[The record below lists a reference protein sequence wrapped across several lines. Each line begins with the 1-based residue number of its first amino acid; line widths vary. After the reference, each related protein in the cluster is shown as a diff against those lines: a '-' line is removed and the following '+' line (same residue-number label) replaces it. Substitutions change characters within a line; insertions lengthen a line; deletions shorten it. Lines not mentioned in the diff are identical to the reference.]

1 MQPRY
6 LAKSILLVI
15 EVGAKLMVIPR
26 LFKVANCMVLKKISC
41 IDEFGWLFSSN
52 TIITSRFDFIDSR
65 SQVFIIN

>member
-41 IDEFGWLFSSN
+41 IDEFG
-52 TIITSRFDFIDSR
+52 
-65 SQVFIIN
+65 